1 MTIYHSNEKGSE
13 MIPSL
18 FVDRET
24 LCFKDQVLAGAA
36 GAALLGDAGAGGT
49 AGAA

>member
-1 MTIYHSNEKGSE
+1 

-36 GAALLGDAGAGGT
+36 GAALLGDAGTGGT